1 MASIIDHQ
9 YTHVGNNG
17 VTDSGGSINRKIPG
31 VAKRPAVN
39 RPPSPPTTDTETD
52 SEIPVN
58 NTVSAPS
65 GRQGLESQPRST
77 PTLTATIGS
86 LVTAAAALDINSISN
101 SISNSN
107 PNPEPQTITADGAIE
122 ASEIAAPS
130 TPDTPSVTSPI
141 TSPITS
147 PPYWNFDGGHH
158 GSSSQH
164 SRSVSSASVESLP
177 RGGIILRD
185 NENSSLDER
194 GSACWARSVRVTDW
208 TVVNGS
214 TTGIGAFVVFN
225 IQVETLNVSLSS
237 LPPPFPSIHMP
248 QQQSRN

>member
-9 YTHVGNNG
+9 YTHVGSNSNSNSNG
-17 VTDSGGSINRKIPG
+17 VTDSGGGSISRKIAG
-31 VAKRPAVN
+31 VVAKRPAVN

-52 SEIPVN
+52 TEVSVN
-58 NTVSAPS
+58 TGSVPL
-65 GRQGLESQPRST
+65 GRQGPESQPRST
-77 PTLTATIGS
+77 ST
-86 LVTAAAALDINSISN
+86 
-101 SISNSN
+101 
-107 PNPEPQTITADGAIE
+107 TADGATE
-122 ASEIAAPS
+122 VSEIAAPS

-225 IQVETLNVSLSS
+225 IQVETLNVSLSLLS
-237 LPPPFPSIHMP
+237 PPLPLDSYTATTELETATSVAWGQSIN
-248 QQQSRN
+248 RITN